1 MRPRRLL
8 PTAAAAGAVVVNVV
22 DPDSWLAWGSYHA
35 VAAAAVAV
43 VLRAAGRGGR
53 DRRAWQLLGAGLAC
67 WYAGDLFWDAYE
79 VLGRARPD
87 VSVADAAY
95 LAGYPL
101 LGAAIGRMV
110 ALRAPGQHREGILDG
125 AAFAAAAVVA
135 TWHFLVAPSVEGA
148 GLAQALVWGAYP
160 VADLVLLAAA
170 GWLLLSPGRR
180 GAPTLLVSAFLVTT
194 LAADIA
200 YLAIPVH
207 WPDVSLVPLD
217 AAYLASYVA
226 LAIAAAH
233 PHADELTATSALRP
247 QRLHP
252 ARIVVLGVALV
263 AAPLTAA
270 FTAAG
275 SGTPTRA
282 LVASTSVLC
291 AGLVLA
297 RFSIAVRQCE
307 AAHELLARRASR
319 DELTGLHNRPS
330 LLEDAAAALENARR
344 GGGPVGVLYVDID
357 RFKSVNDTWGH
368 EAGDEVLREAARRLR
383 EVVRPGD
390 TIARVGGDEFVV
402 VLREVSAPEDVEAVA
417 VRIRNALAKPVTTR
431 DAVVTL
437 SASVG
442 MTMGSGVDDV
452 ERLLR
457 DADVAMY
464 RAKQRGRNRVE
475 RYEEG
480 LHELLARRAHVEAGL
495 RGALA
500 NDELRVY
507 YQPVVDA
514 RTGIV
519 RGVEALLRWRVPGEG
534 VVAAG
539 AFMDVAEDTGLIVPM
554 GRRVL
559 EAACR
564 DAAGW
569 DAGSVHP
576 EALWVAVNV
585 SPRQFA
591 AGDFAATVERTLAA
605 TGARPEQLVLE
616 ITESVLV
623 SDVERTR
630 EQLARLVGLGVRVAV
645 DDFGT
650 GYSALA
656 YLRQFPIEI
665 VKLDR
670 QFVRE
675 IGVTPERAT
684 MAGAVIQLAHTLGH
698 EVVAEGVEERHQV
711 DALVRMGCDYL
722 QGHHYAPALPPEDL
736 RGVVVDAADH
746 PAAGA
751 PCARVSGPGARGRR
765 RGPLPWTGPGT

>member
-1 MRPRRLL
+1 MRPRRLV
-8 PTAAAAGAVVVNVV
+8 PIAAAATAVVVNVV
-22 DPDSWLAWGSYHA
+22 APDSWPAWGSYHL
-35 VAAAAVAV
+35 VAAVAVAV
-43 VLRAAGRGGR
+43 VLRAAARDDR
-53 DRRAWQLLGAGLAC
+53 DRRAWHLLGAGLAC

-101 LGAAIGRMV
+101 LGAAIGRMA
-110 ALRAPGQHREGILDG
+110 ALRAPGQHREGMLDG
-125 AAFAAAAVVA
+125 VALAAAAVVA

-148 GLAQALVWGAYP
+148 GVAQALVWGAYP
-160 VADLVLLAAA
+160 VGDLVLLAAA
-170 GWLLLSPGRR
+170 SWLVLGPGRR
-180 GAPTLLVSAFLVTT
+180 GAPTVLVTAFLVTT
-194 LAADIA
+194 LAADVA

-207 WPDVSLVPLD
+207 WPEMSLAPLD

-226 LAIAAAH
+226 LAAAAAH
-233 PHADELTATSALRP
+233 PRADELTAVASALRP
-247 QRLHP
+247 RRLHP

-270 FTAAG
+270 FIAAGTGTAA
-275 SGTPTRA
+275 RA

-297 RFSIAVRQCE
+297 RFSIVVRQCE
-307 AAHELLARRASR
+307 AAHELLARRASH
-319 DELTGLHNRPS
+319 DELTGLHNRPA
-330 LLEDAAAALENARR
+330 LLEDAAAALDGARR
-344 GGGPVGVLYVDID
+344 GGGLVGVLYVDID
-357 RFKSVNDTWGH
+357 RFKAVNDTWGH

-402 VLREVSAPEDVEAVA
+402 ILREVSAPEDVEAVA

-495 RGALA
+495 RAALA
-500 NDELRVY
+500 NDELLVH
-507 YQPVVDA
+507 YQPVVEA

-519 RGVEALLRWRVPGEG
+519 RGLEALLRWRVPGEG
-534 VVAAG
+534 VAAAG

-559 EAACR
+559 EVACR
-564 DAAGW
+564 DLAGW
-569 DAGSVHP
+569 DAGSVHREP
-576 EALWVAVNV
+576 LWVSVNV

-656 YLRQFPIEI
+656 YLRQFPIDI

-684 MAGAVIQLAHTLGH
+684 VAGAVIQLAHTLGH

-722 QGHHYAPALPPEDL
+722 QGHHYAAALPPDEL
-736 RGVVVDAADH
+736 RGVVVTRRTSPP
-746 PAAGA
+746 PALPA
-751 PCARVSGPGARGRR
+751 PV
-765 RGPLPWTGPGT
+765 